1 MNLLKGNTSRYAF
14 LLSCAVLTWLTA
26 PPAVHAATVS
36 TKDVYVKATAAEE
49 EAKFESQQKTIITKK
64 DIEKKQAKSA
74 EDIVF
79 QETGVTRTV
88 DSMGNVGVSI
98 RGAEPR
104 HTLILVDGQEAL
116 GGLAKY
122 SGAGDELQRIGTEN
136 VDHIEIIQGAAS
148 AKYGSGAMG
157 GVINVITTKPTKK
170 AGLKFN
176 VEGRRD
182 RDTAQSTPGTNAY
195 LRADSGKIGKI
206 SFALYGNKRDLLP
219 IYSNRIRR
227 EVLATQEEADANA
240 YEKNS
245 LRFYGT
251 NANAGISAHYDIDAN
266 HTLDTRADHYQ
277 ESLERFIKRTTSY
290 LEPQVHYKRDLKR
303 NTGNIAYTGKN
314 DTSDWKVEFNYTRTK
329 ETDITLTSDYGK
341 STYEGKTPWM
351 RSMKSITVNGR
362 ANLP

>member
-1 MNLLKGNTSRYAF
+1 MNYITHRHAA
-14 LLSCAVLTWLTA
+14 LLSCAIVAWMSMPLPSYGA
-26 PPAVHAATVS
+26 NVS
-36 TKDVYVKATAAEE
+36 TKDVFVKATVAEE
-49 EAKFESQQKTIITKK
+49 EAKVESQQKTIITKQE
-64 DIEKKQAKSA
+64 ITKKQAKSA

-116 GGLAKY
+116 GGLGKY

-157 GVINVITTKPTKK
+157 GVINVITSKPNKK
-170 AGLKFN
+170 AGIKFN

-182 RDTAQSTPGTNAY
+182 RESAQRTPHSNLY
-195 LRADSGKIGKI
+195 LRADSGKIGNFR
-206 SFALYGNKRDLLP
+206 FAIYGNKRDLAP
-219 IYSNRIRR
+219 IYSNRMRR

-266 HTLDTRADHYQ
+266 HKLDTRADHYQ

-303 NTGNIAYTGKN
+303 NTGNIAYTGKMIP
-314 DTSDWKVEFNYTRTK
+314 V
-329 ETDITLTSDYGK
+329 IGK
-341 STYEGKTPWM
+341 
-351 RSMKSITVNGR
+351 
-362 ANLP
+362 